1 MRWLWNSED
10 HAWTEV
16 YSEQQKRWIHVDA
29 CEEAWDTPCLYT
41 EGECLVRPF
50 FLFLFFFS
58 SGLSFLDWPRRADG
72 GCPTSGWGKKMA
84 YCVAFSIDG
93 ATDVTRRYVRNHAR
107 HGLDRT
113 KAPEEVL
120 IWITDEIRRMRRENM
135 PKEERRRLVIEDQRE
150 EQELR
155 SYVARAIA
163 AEVTNLLPGVGMP
176 SPSASDAEKLQ
187 GRQSGSSEW
196 IQARGEGG
204 ADTSSSSRREGEG
217 R

>member
-1 MRWLWNSED
+1 
-10 HAWTEV
+10 
-16 YSEQQKRWIHVDA
+16 
-29 CEEAWDTPCLYT
+29 
-41 EGECLVRPF
+41 
-50 FLFLFFFS
+50 
-58 SGLSFLDWPRRADG
+58 
-72 GCPTSGWGKKMA
+72 MA

-135 PKEERRRLVIEDQRE
+135 PKDERRRLVIEDQRE

-155 SYVARAIA
+155 GYVARAIA

-176 SPSASDAEKLQ
+176 SPSDAEKLQ

-196 IQARGEGG
+196 VQARGEGG
-204 ADTSSSSRREGEG
+204 ADTSSSARREGEG
-217 R
+217 H